1 MSSVIL
7 AVSEKMGQWLQTTP
21 GWMQSA
27 PESIQTIGYQFYQTW
42 MLNDNWNY
50 FTNGLKV
57 TALAT
62 IGALVIGVILGVL
75 VAVIR
80 SAHDSSRKKPS
91 LLLRIFN
98 AVSKLYI
105 TIIRGT
111 PMIVQLLI
119 MSYVIL
125 VPRGQDELLRCAII
139 TFGINSGAYVAEIIR
154 SGIQSVDVGQMEAGR
169 SLGFN
174 YGQTMRYIIIP
185 QAIKN
190 ILPALGNEL
199 ITLVKETSVA
209 TVIGLNDLTKGAQII
224 VSKHY
229 TTMVSYISLA
239 AIYLV
244 IVLVLTKLLGMF
256 ERRLKNS
263 DR

>member
-1 MSSVIL
+1 
-7 AVSEKMGQWLQTTP
+7 
-21 GWMQSA
+21 
-27 PESIQTIGYQFYQTW
+27 
-42 MLNDNWNY
+42 
-50 FTNGLKV
+50 
-57 TALAT
+57 
-62 IGALVIGVILGVL
+62 
-75 VAVIR
+75 
-80 SAHDSSRKKPS
+80 
-91 LLLRIFN
+91 
-98 AVSKLYI
+98 
-105 TIIRGT
+105 
-111 PMIVQLLI
+111 MIVQLLI

-125 VPRGQDELLRCAII
+125 VPRGQDELLRCAIL

-174 YGQTMRYIIIP
+174 YGQTMRCIIIP

-209 TVIGLNDLTKGAQII
+209 TVVGLNDLTKGAQII